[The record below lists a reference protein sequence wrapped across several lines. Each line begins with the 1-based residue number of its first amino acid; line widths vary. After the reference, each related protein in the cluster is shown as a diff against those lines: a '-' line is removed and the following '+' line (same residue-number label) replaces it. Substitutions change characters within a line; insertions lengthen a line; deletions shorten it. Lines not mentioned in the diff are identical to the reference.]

1 MFTQML
7 RVVSGEVGSAFK
19 SSLSYS
25 NGDVFLL
32 YVYECF
38 TCIHICATYTFP
50 APAEHQTLKTEF
62 QIVVS
67 GHMGAG
73 NHTRSFVRAAGTLDP
88 ELTPQPRQPWF
99 GSEVRF

>member
-38 TCIHICATYTFP
+38 ACIHICATYTFLVP
-50 APAEHQTLKTEF
+50 AEAIEHQTLKTEF

-67 GHMGAG
+67 GHTGAG
-73 NHTRSFVRAAGTLDP
+73 NHTHSSVRVAGTLD
-88 ELTPQPRQPWF
+88 L
-99 GSEVRF
+99 S